1 MAHPYG
7 GNVKC
12 VNLIRYVMPK
22 QTDYLDL
29 IERLKVPGYLDSLEH
44 LFQKTERT
52 KTIPLMIKKKI
63 GLHDGKI
70 WTYENIGN
78 ELGWVSN
85 IKKKYGH
92 DGTVLSRERVR
103 QCIFKGYRIILRNEY
118 LNERSLLDE

>member
-1 MAHPYG
+1 MKKCAKKIYVFLG
-7 GNVKC
+7 IMGCLSVSENV
-12 VNLIRYVMPK
+12 NAANTIRCVMPK

-85 IKKKYGH
+85 IKKK
-92 DGTVLSRERVR
+92 DLVFILPIRVV
-103 QCIFKGYRIILRNEY
+103 
-118 LNERSLLDE
+118 

>member
-1 MAHPYG
+1 
-7 GNVKC
+7 
-12 VNLIRYVMPK
+12 MPK

-29 IERLKVPGYLDSLEH
+29 IERLKVPGYLNSLEH

-63 GLHDGKI
+63 GLHDGTI
-70 WTYENIGN
+70 WTYEKIGN
-78 ELGWVSN
+78 EVGWVSN

-103 QCIFKGYRIILRNEY
+103 QCIFKGYRIILKNEY
-118 LNERSLLDE
+118 LNEISSLDV